1 MRWLV
6 SAHLSSSVV
15 GNLLVWWAS
24 APVRRP
30 SVNNMMHT
38 FGAKFTRTLSVCSA
52 LSVMLSGAVAFAQA
66 QPGASPA
73 PAQGQAPATRPPA
86 PAQPPA
92 TARPP
97 ATPPPNLPTGVEL
110 PPGYVIGVEDVLT
123 VVYWREKDM
132 SSDVVVR
139 PDGKISLPLLNE
151 LDAAGLTPAQLR
163 EKIEEG
169 SKRFIEEPT
178 VSVIVKAINSRKVFI
193 TGMIN
198 KPGPY
203 PLTGPM
209 TVIQLIATAGG
220 VQEYADSSK
229 IVILRYE
236 KGKPVTY
243 KFNYKDV
250 VNQKNL
256 LQNIELRPG
265 DSVMVP

>member
-1 MRWLV
+1 
-6 SAHLSSSVV
+6 
-15 GNLLVWWAS
+15 
-24 APVRRP
+24 
-30 SVNNMMHT
+30 MMHT
-38 FGAKFTRTLSVCSA
+38 FGSKFTRTLSVSSVLSLM
-52 LSVMLSGAVAFAQA
+52 LSVPAAF
-66 QPGASPA
+66 
-73 PAQGQAPATRPPA
+73 GQAPAQPKPAAPA
-86 PAQPPA
+86 PSAPTQAPRPAAPTPGPA
-92 TARPP
+92 TTTPRPAP
-97 ATPPPNLPTGVEL
+97 TPPPNLPTGVEL

-139 PDGKISLPLLNE
+139 PDGKISLALLNE
-151 LDAAGLTPAQLR
+151 VDAAGLTPAQLR
-163 EKIEEG
+163 EKIEEL

-178 VSVIVKAINSRKVFI
+178 VSVIVKAINSRKVYI

-220 VQEYADSSK
+220 VQEYANSSK

-236 KGKPVTY
+236 KGKPATY
-243 KFNYKDV
+243 KFNYKEV
-250 VNQKNL
+250 VDQKNL
-256 LQNIELRPG
+256 QQNIELKPG